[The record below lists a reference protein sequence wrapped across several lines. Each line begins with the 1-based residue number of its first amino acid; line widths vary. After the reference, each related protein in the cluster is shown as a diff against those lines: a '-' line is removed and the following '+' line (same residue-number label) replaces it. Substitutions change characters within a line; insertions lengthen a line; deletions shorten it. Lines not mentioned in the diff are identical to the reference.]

1 MSIEKI
7 ETSRAPDAIG
17 PYSQALKAGGFIYC
31 AGQVPLV
38 PATGELI
45 AGGITEQTH
54 QCLRNLKQ
62 VLIAGGACFGEVVK
76 TTIYLT
82 DLDNFSVVNAIYAD
96 YCADVAPA
104 RATVEV
110 SALPKGALVEI
121 DAIAY
126 IG

>member
-1 MSIEKI
+1 MSIKKI
-7 ETSRAPDAIG
+7 ETSKAPDAIG

-45 AGGITEQTH
+45 AGGIAEQTH

-82 DLDNFSVVNAIYAD
+82 DLDNFSVVNDIYAD

-110 SALPKGALVEI
+110 AALPKGALVEI

-126 IG
+126 VG